1 MNTKGHILA
10 VDDDDRLRDLLKRY
24 LTREGHDVTTAKDA
38 ASARKL
44 MSTMSFDLVILDV
57 MMPGED
63 GLSLLKSVREKKSDT
78 PVILLTARSLPAER
92 IEGLKIGADDYLSKP
107 FEPEELALRI
117 SSILKRA
124 TPEAPVEELKLSG
137 MLFHVNKGELRKDG
151 RLVRLTES
159 ETQLLS
165 ILAGRAGAAISRHE
179 LAMLTAAGV
188 HTQLLSGDQ
197 PRAVERIAREVGMTT
212 YQGGCLPQDKL
223 TTVQELVRKGRRV
236 AMVGDGLNDAPALA
250 AADVG
255 MAMAARSATG
265 HGGGV
270 QRKNVVAALHR
281 APHELGAFKD
291 LDVLGHGVE
300 RKRKIAGDLGHA
312 GLALGQAG
320 EDRAARGVGKGGE
333 GVVKHHSPI

>member
-1 MNTKGHILA
+1 MNVKGHILC

-38 ASARKL
+38 ESARRL
-44 MSTMSFDLVILDV
+44 MATMSFDLVILDV

-117 SSILKRA
+117 ASILKRA
-124 TPEAPVEELKLSG
+124 APEAPVEELRLSG
-137 MLFHVNKGELRKDG
+137 MVFHVNKGELRKDG

-165 ILAGRAGAAISRHE
+165 ILAGRAGAPVSRHE

-188 HTQLLSGDQ
+188 
-197 PRAVERIAREVGMTT
+197 ERSV
-212 YQGGCLPQDKL
+212 D
-223 TTVQELVRKGRRV
+223 VQVTRLR
-236 AMVGDGLNDAPALA
+236 
-250 AADVG
+250 
-255 MAMAARSATG
+255 
-265 HGGGV
+265 
-270 QRKNVVAALHR
+270 
-281 APHELGAFKD
+281 
-291 LDVLGHGVE
+291 
-300 RKRKIAGDLGHA
+300 RKIERDPREPVHL
-312 GLALGQAG
+312 QTV
-320 EDRAARGVGKGGE
+320 RGVGYRLTGD
-333 GVVKHHSPI
+333 

>member
-1 MNTKGHILA
+1 MNAKGHILA

-24 LTREGHDVTTAKDA
+24 LTREGHDVTVAKDA

-44 MSTMSFDLVILDV
+44 MATMSFDLVILDV

-117 SSILKRA
+117 NSILKRA
-124 TPEAPVEELKLSG
+124 APEAPVEELKLSG
-137 MLFHVNKGELRKDG
+137 MVFHVNKGELRKDG

-179 LAMLTAAGV
+179 LAALTAAGV
-188 HTQLLSGDQ
+188 
-197 PRAVERIAREVGMTT
+197 ERSV
-212 YQGGCLPQDKL
+212 D
-223 TTVQELVRKGRRV
+223 VQVTRLR
-236 AMVGDGLNDAPALA
+236 
-250 AADVG
+250 
-255 MAMAARSATG
+255 
-265 HGGGV
+265 
-270 QRKNVVAALHR
+270 
-281 APHELGAFKD
+281 
-291 LDVLGHGVE
+291 
-300 RKRKIAGDLGHA
+300 RKIERDPREPVHL
-312 GLALGQAG
+312 QTV
-320 EDRAARGVGKGGE
+320 RGVGYRLTGD
-333 GVVKHHSPI
+333 

>member
-1 MNTKGHILA
+1 LNTKGHILA

-44 MSTMSFDLVILDV
+44 MATMTFDLVILDV

-124 TPEAPVEELKLSG
+124 APEAPVEELRLSG
-137 MLFHVNKGELRKDG
+137 MIFHVNKGELRKDG

-165 ILAGRAGAAISRHE
+165 ILAARAGAAISRHE

-188 HTQLLSGDQ
+188 
-197 PRAVERIAREVGMTT
+197 ERSV
-212 YQGGCLPQDKL
+212 D
-223 TTVQELVRKGRRV
+223 VQVTRLR
-236 AMVGDGLNDAPALA
+236 
-250 AADVG
+250 
-255 MAMAARSATG
+255 
-265 HGGGV
+265 
-270 QRKNVVAALHR
+270 
-281 APHELGAFKD
+281 
-291 LDVLGHGVE
+291 
-300 RKRKIAGDLGHA
+300 RKIERDPREPVHL
-312 GLALGQAG
+312 QTV
-320 EDRAARGVGKGGE
+320 RGVGYRLTGD
-333 GVVKHHSPI
+333 